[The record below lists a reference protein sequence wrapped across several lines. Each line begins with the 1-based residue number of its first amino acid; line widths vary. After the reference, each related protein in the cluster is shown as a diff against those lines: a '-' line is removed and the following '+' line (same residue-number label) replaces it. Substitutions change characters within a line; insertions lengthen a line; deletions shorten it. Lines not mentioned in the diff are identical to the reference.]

1 MIAAIKRLEL
11 HCTCTRCAGRLDDVI
26 NVSGHRIG
34 TAEVENALALN
45 EQCAE
50 AAVVGFTHDIKGQGI
65 YAYVTL
71 VDSAEPSDALRKEL
85 VTCASVL
92 CDHLCA
98 AGFTARPVLGCACQ
112 AAHSAHT
119 CAVARL

>member
-1 MIAAIKRLEL
+1 M
-11 HCTCTRCAGRLDDVI
+11 I

-34 TAEVENALALN
+34 TAEVESALALN

-71 VDSAEPSDALRKEL
+71 VDGAEPSDALRKEL
-85 VTCASVL
+85 VTCAPVMSALLVRGRLHFSPVAGL
-92 CDHLCA
+92 CLPNCTSDALQKRFCTV
-98 AGFTARPVLGCACQ
+98 AGL
-112 AAHSAHT
+112 
-119 CAVARL
+119 